1 MEVVSA
7 KVHVNSYGAPRAPA
21 NPALVASQEKTMAL
35 PGSRAIAVLVFLL
48 TANIC
53 GAQERVRLRISSATK
68 TLGYGPLWIASRM
81 GFFAK
86 QGLDV
91 DLVVIRASDVGI
103 QALAGDSLE
112 IAGSSSDAPIAA
124 IEKGLDLVIVGGI
137 INGLTQSIMAA
148 KRFKTYNDLRG
159 ATFGAIS
166 LTSGV
171 TFALRQV
178 LKLKGLEYPRD
189 YKLLVIGGTPQTYA
203 ALVAGSID
211 AAALSLPVN
220 YAAEE
225 QGFNEIG
232 RFVDVMPNYQLAAL
246 SAKRSWAEKNRPV
259 LVRVMRAMAQTM
271 RWIHQ
276 NKEPAA
282 NYLAKEMNLKPDHAR
297 RGWEFYTSTK
307 MWHPDG
313 DVNLEGLQNVTQIY
327 WEQSQAKWPVPSAV
341 KYVDQSYLREG
352 LRELGGR

>member
-1 MEVVSA
+1 MLTQVSSITIILA
-7 KVHVNSYGAPRAPA
+7 LAFQCSAA
-21 NPALVASQEKTMAL
+21 N
-35 PGSRAIAVLVFLL
+35 G
-48 TANIC
+48 
-53 GAQERVRLRISSATK
+53 QERIKLRVSSAAK
-68 TLGYGPLWIASRM
+68 TLGYGPLWIGAKM
-81 GFFAK
+81 GFFARE
-86 QGLDV
+86 GLDV

-103 QALAGDSLE
+103 QALAGGSLE
-112 IAGSSSDAPIAA
+112 IAGSAADAPIAA

-148 KRFKTYNDLRG
+148 KKFKTYNDLRG

-178 LKLKGLEYPRD
+178 LKVKGLEYPRD

-203 ALVAGSID
+203 ALTAGAID

-232 RFVDVMPNYQLAAL
+232 RFVDVIPNYQLAAL
-246 SAKRSWAEKNRPV
+246 SAKRSWAEKNRTV
-259 LVRVMRAMAQTM
+259 LVRVMKAMAQTM

-276 NKEPAA
+276 NKEPAVD
-282 NYLAKEMNLKPDHAR
+282 YLAKEMNLKREHAR
-297 RGWEFYTSTK
+297 RGWEFYSATK

-313 DVNLEGLQNVTQIY
+313 DLNVEGLQVVTQIY
-327 WEQSQAKWPVPSAV
+327 WEQTQSKGAVPSAA
-341 KYVDQSYLREG
+341 KYIDQNYLREA
-352 LRELGGR
+352 LKELTKG

>member
-1 MEVVSA
+1 M
-7 KVHVNSYGAPRAPA
+7 PRKLSSIG
-21 NPALVASQEKTMAL
+21 LVL
-35 PGSRAIAVLVFLL
+35 LIIVLHAAAGL
-48 TANIC
+48 
-53 GAQERVRLRISSATK
+53 AQERVKLRISSATK

-124 IEKGLDLVIVGGI
+124 VEKGLDLVIVGGI

-148 KRFKTYNDLRG
+148 KKFKTYNDLRG

-178 LKLKGLEYPRD
+178 LKVKGLEYPRD

-246 SAKRSWAEKNRPV
+246 SVKRSWAEKNRLV

-271 RWIHQ
+271 GWIHQ
-276 NKEPAA
+276 NQEPAA
-282 NYLAKEMNLKPDHAR
+282 NFLAKEMNLNLDHAR
-297 RGWEFYTSTK
+297 RRWEFYTSHK

-327 WEQSQAKWPVPSAV
+327 WDQTRSKGPVPNAA
-341 KYVDQSYLREG
+341 KYVDRSYLREA
-352 LRELGGR
+352 LK

>member
-1 MEVVSA
+1 MEKPMTHRATVS
-7 KVHVNSYGAPRAPA
+7 
-21 NPALVASQEKTMAL
+21 T
-35 PGSRAIAVLVFLL
+35 AVLAFLL
-48 TANIC
+48 FANIC
-53 GAQERVRLRISSATK
+53 DAQERVKLRISSATK

-86 QGLDV
+86 QNLDV

-103 QALAGDSLE
+103 QALAGGSLE
-112 IAGSSSDAPIAA
+112 IAGSASDAPIAA
-124 IEKGLDLVIVGGI
+124 IEKGLDLVIVGGL

-148 KRFKTYNDLRG
+148 KKFKTYSDLRG

-178 LKLKGLEYPRD
+178 LKIKGLEYPRD

-232 RFVDVMPNYQLAAL
+232 RFVDVIPHYQLAAL
-246 SAKRSWAEKNRPV
+246 STKRAWAEKNRPV

-271 RWIHQ
+271 SWIYQ
-276 NKEPAA
+276 NKESAA
-282 NYLAKEMNLKPDHAR
+282 DYLAKEMNLKPDHAR

-307 MWHPDG
+307 TWHPDG
-313 DVNLEGLQNVTQIY
+313 DLNIDGLQNVTQIY
-327 WEQSQAKWPVPSAV
+327 WEQSQSKGAVPNAA
-341 KYVDQSYLREG
+341 KYVDQSYLREAVK
-352 LRELGGR
+352 ELGAR

>member
-1 MEVVSA
+1 
-7 KVHVNSYGAPRAPA
+7 
-21 NPALVASQEKTMAL
+21 MAL
-35 PGSRAIAVLVFLL
+35 PRSPIIAVLILL
-48 TANIC
+48 VLAPSIY
-53 GAQERVRLRISSATK
+53 AEERVKLRVSSAAK

-81 GFFAK
+81 GFFDRQA
-86 QGLDV
+86 LDV

-103 QALAGDSLE
+103 QALAGGSLE
-112 IAGSSSDAPIAA
+112 IAGSSADAPIAA
-124 IEKGLDLVIVGGI
+124 VEKGLDLVMVGGI

-148 KRFKTYNDLRG
+148 KKFKTYNDLRG

-203 ALVAGSID
+203 ALVAGAID

-246 SAKRSWAEKNRPV
+246 SVQRSWGEKHRPV

-282 NYLAKEMNLKPDHAR
+282 NYLAKEMNLKPEHAR
-297 RGWEFYTSTK
+297 RGWEFYTTTK

-313 DVNLEGLQNVTQIY
+313 DLNLEGLQNVTQIF
-327 WEQSQAKWPVPSAV
+327 WEQSQAKGAVPNAV
-341 KYVDQSYLREG
+341 KYVDQSYLRAA
-352 LRELGGR
+352 LK

>member
-1 MEVVSA
+1 MLKKLSSIALVITVFMQYGVVSA
-7 KVHVNSYGAPRAPA
+7 
-21 NPALVASQEKTMAL
+21 QEKL
-35 PGSRAIAVLVFLL
+35 K
-48 TANIC
+48 
-53 GAQERVRLRISSATK
+53 LRISSATK
-68 TLGYGPLWIASRM
+68 TLGYGPLWIASKM
-81 GFFAK
+81 GFFDK

-91 DLVVIRASDVGI
+91 DLVIIRASDVGI
-103 QALAGDSLE
+103 QALAGGSLE
-112 IAGSSSDAPIAA
+112 IAGSASDAPIAA

-137 INGLTQSIMAA
+137 INGLTQSVMAA
-148 KRFKTYNDLRG
+148 KKFKTYSDLRG

-178 LKLKGLEYPRD
+178 LKVKGLEYPRD

-203 ALVAGSID
+203 ALTAGSID

-232 RFVDVMPNYQLAAL
+232 RFIDVIPNYQLAAL
-246 SAKRSWAEKNRPV
+246 STKRSWAERNRLV
-259 LVRVMRAMAQTM
+259 LVRVMRAMAHTM

-276 NKEPAA
+276 NKEPAVA
-282 NYLAKEMNLKPDHAR
+282 YLAKEMNLKPEHAR

-313 DVNLEGLQNVTQIY
+313 DVNLEGLQVVTQIY
-327 WEQSQAKWPVPSAV
+327 WEQTQSKSPTPSAA
-341 KYVDQSYLREG
+341 KYVDQSYLREA
-352 LRELGGR
+352 LKELSKR

>member
-1 MEVVSA
+1 MLTKVS
-7 KVHVNSYGAPRAPA
+7 SIT
-21 NPALVASQEKTMAL
+21 L
-35 PGSRAIAVLVFLL
+35 AIILIFQFAAA
-48 TANIC
+48 TA
-53 GAQERVRLRISSATK
+53 QDRVRLRISSAAK
-68 TLGYGPLWIASRM
+68 TLGYGPLWISSRM
-81 GFFAK
+81 GFFAI

-91 DLVVIRASDVGI
+91 DVVVIRASDVGI
-103 QALAGDSLE
+103 QALAGGSLE
-112 IAGSSSDAPIAA
+112 IAGSASDAPIAA
-124 IEKGLDLVIVGGI
+124 IEKGLDLVIIGGI

-148 KRFKTYNDLRG
+148 KKFKTYNDLRG

-178 LKLKGLEYPRD
+178 LKVKGLEYPRD

-203 ALVAGSID
+203 ALSAGSID

-232 RFVDVMPNYQLAAL
+232 RFVDVIPNYQLAAL
-246 SAKRSWAEKNRPV
+246 STKRSWAEKNRMV
-259 LVRVMRAMAQTM
+259 LVRVMKAMAQTM
-271 RWIHQ
+271 RWIYQ
-276 NKEPAA
+276 NKEPAVD
-282 NYLAKEMNLKPDHAR
+282 YLAKEMNLKKEHAR

-313 DVNLEGLQNVTQIY
+313 DLNRDGLQAVTQIY
-327 WEQSQAKWPVPSAV
+327 WEQTQSKGAVPAAL
-341 KYVDQSYLREG
+341 KYIDQSYLKDA
-352 LRELGGR
+352 LKELAPR

>member
-1 MEVVSA
+1 M
-7 KVHVNSYGAPRAPA
+7 H
-21 NPALVASQEKTMAL
+21 SQEKTMAL
-35 PGSRAIAVLVFLL
+35 PRSLIIAILSLVLF
-48 TANIC
+48 APAIC
-53 GAQERVRLRISSATK
+53 AQERVKLRISSAAK

-81 GFFAK
+81 GFFER

-91 DLVVIRASDVGI
+91 DVVVIRASDVGV
-103 QALAGDSLE
+103 QALAGGSLE
-112 IAGSSSDAPIAA
+112 IAGSASDAPIAA

-148 KRFKTYNDLRG
+148 KKFKTYNDLRG

-220 YAAEE
+220 FAAEE

-232 RFVDVMPNYQLAAL
+232 RFVDVIPNYQLAAL
-246 SAKRSWAEKNRPV
+246 STKRSWAEKNRPV

-276 NKEPAA
+276 NKEPAS
-282 NYLAKEMNLKPDHAR
+282 NYLAKEMNLKIDHAR
-297 RGWEFYTSTK
+297 RGWEFYSATK

-313 DVNLEGLQNVTQIY
+313 DVNLEGLQNVTQIF
-327 WEQSQAKWPVPSAV
+327 WEQSQSKGTVPNAL
-341 KYVDQSYLREG
+341 KYVDQSYLREA
-352 LRELGGR
+352 LK

>member
-1 MEVVSA
+1 MQARNPSVMLVV
-7 KVHVNSYGAPRAPA
+7 VVLLY
-21 NPALVASQEKTMAL
+21 ASVGL
-35 PGSRAIAVLVFLL
+35 
-48 TANIC
+48 
-53 GAQERVRLRISSATK
+53 AQERVKLRVSSATK
-68 TLGYGPLWIASRM
+68 TLGYGPLWVASKM
-81 GFFAK
+81 GFFDR

-91 DLVVIRASDVGI
+91 ELVVIRASDVGI
-103 QALAGDSLE
+103 QALAGGSLE
-112 IAGSSSDAPIAA
+112 IAGSASDAPIAA

-148 KRFKTYNDLRG
+148 KKFKTYADLRG

-178 LKLKGLEYPRD
+178 LKVKGLEYPRD

-203 ALVAGSID
+203 ALVAGQID

-246 SAKRSWAEKNRPV
+246 SAKRSWAEKNRPI
-259 LVRVMRAMAQTM
+259 LVRVMKAMAQTM
-271 RWIHQ
+271 RWMHQ
-276 NKEPAA
+276 NKEAA
-282 NYLAKEMNLKPDHAR
+282 ADFLAKEMGLKPEHAR
-297 RGWEFYTSTK
+297 RGWEFYSSTRT
-307 MWHPDG
+307 WHPDG
-313 DVNLEGLQNVTQIY
+313 DINLEGLEIVTQIY
-327 WEQSQAKWPVPSAV
+327 WEQKQSQGPVPKAS
-341 KYVDQSYLREG
+341 KYADQSYLREA
-352 LRELGGR
+352 LKELAGR